1 MKKRRTLVLFV
12 IFSLFACNVDGAN
25 GIFYAITQEVE
36 AEKSNLDIRLTPKD
50 MIETESA
57 EHVSSY
63 VHKMRANAV
72 MELPSCEIL

>member
-1 MKKRRTLVLFV
+1 
-12 IFSLFACNVDGAN
+12 
-25 GIFYAITQEVE
+25 
-36 AEKSNLDIRLTPKD
+36 

-57 EHVSSY
+57 EHVRSY